1 MMSAAS
7 ALHRNM
13 LAICIALPLLIL
25 GLFFGISIVLRHL
38 FGLFST
44 LNQACLRISS
54 GDLSTPI
61 TQRSHFVEESKIYS
75 SFNDMMQQIED
86 LRITLYEQ
94 KLASQQAKL
103 QFLRLQIKSH
113 FFVNCLNVIHSLAMV
128 GNDAL
133 IQEFTL
139 CLSDYFRYL
148 GSGFSDT
155 VRFGREPSHLQNYI
169 KIHQIRYSDR
179 IFCQCRIAPEL
190 EDFEM
195 LPMVPQTI
203 VENIFKHVLGVQREI
218 QSTIHA

>member
-1 MMSAAS
+1 
-7 ALHRNM
+7 
-13 LAICIALPLLIL
+13 
-25 GLFFGISIVLRHL
+25 
-38 FGLFST
+38 
-44 LNQACLRISS
+44 
-54 GDLSTPI
+54 
-61 TQRSHFVEESKIYS
+61 
-75 SFNDMMQQIED
+75 
-86 LRITLYEQ
+86 
-94 KLASQQAKL
+94 
-103 QFLRLQIKSH
+103 
-113 FFVNCLNVIHSLAMV
+113 MV

-155 VRFGREPSHLQNYI
+155 VRFGRGPSHLQNYI
-169 KIHQIRYSDR
+169 KIHQIRYPDR

-218 QSTIHA
+218 QITIHARPGSHASCNGMWLSIGGAAGSGTSETQ